1 MANSPLMVL
10 RVPEW
15 LKAEVKTR
23 ARKKKITVSSV
34 CRRAI
39 YDGFDKRGLTKKEK
53 AALRELLS

>member
-15 LKAEVKTR
+15 IKAEIKTR
-23 ARKKKITVSSV
+23 ARKKKISVSSV

-39 YDGFDKRGLTKKEK
+39 YDGMDKQGLTQKEK
-53 AALRELLS
+53 TALRELLS